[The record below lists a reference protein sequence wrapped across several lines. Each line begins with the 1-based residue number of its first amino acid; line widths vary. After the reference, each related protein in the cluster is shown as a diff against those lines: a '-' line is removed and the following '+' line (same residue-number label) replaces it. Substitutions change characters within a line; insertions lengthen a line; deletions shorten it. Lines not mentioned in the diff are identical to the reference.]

1 VPADLALVP
10 DLPDAD
16 LDALEQAVEQGLT
29 AAVASL
35 TRLRELHAHTRRGFE
50 RWHLYVFDRF
60 GDLLA
65 LLRLPDEE
73 RRALIASMST
83 PAGDHGKP
91 VPVREQARL
100 LGIAVNTVQA
110 DREALGLRVVK
121 DRPEPL
127 PAPAG
132 KVWQQAAEHLRRAG
146 DRGLTLVELAA
157 VAKWTEGKASG
168 ALTDVRRHGLA
179 QRTEDR
185 RAGQRVHLATEADQ

>member
-1 VPADLALVP
+1 VTGLHAVP

-16 LDALEQAVEQGLT
+16 LDALEAAVEQGLT

-35 TRLRELHAHTRRGFE
+35 TRLREVHAHTRRGFE
-50 RWHLYVFDRF
+50 HWHGYVLSRF
-60 GDLLA
+60 GGLLR

-73 RRALIASMST
+73 RVALVQSMSGAT
-83 PAGDHGKP
+83 AEHPKGM
-91 VPVREQARL
+91 PVREQAKL
-100 LGIAVNTVQA
+100 LGIAPGTVQS
-110 DREALGLRVVK
+110 DRRALGFVVVK
-121 DRPEPL
+121 DRPEPP

-168 ALTDVRRHGLA
+168 ALSDVRRRGLA
-179 QRTEDR
+179 VRTEDR
-185 RAGQRVHLATEADQ
+185 RAGQRVHLAASVAP

>member
-1 VPADLALVP
+1 VGAGPQPEDRRPELPA
-10 DLPDAD
+10 LPPGDPPCP
-16 LDALEQAVEQGLT
+16 LT
-29 AAVASL
+29 SPSSP
-35 TRLRELHAHTRRGFE
+35 TCTTPTST

-168 ALTDVRRHGLA
+168 ALTDVRRRGLA

>member
-1 VPADLALVP
+1 VTGLHAVP

-16 LDALEQAVEQGLT
+16 LDALEAAVEQGLT

-35 TRLRELHAHTRRGFE
+35 TRLREVHAHTRRGFE
-50 RWHLYVFDRF
+50 HWHGYVLSRF
-60 GDLLA
+60 GGLLR

-73 RRALIASMST
+73 RVALVQSMSGAT
-83 PAGDHGKP
+83 AEHPKGM
-91 VPVREQARL
+91 PVREQAKL
-100 LGIAVNTVQA
+100 LGVAPGTVQS
-110 DREALGLRVVK
+110 DRRALGLVVVK

-168 ALTDVRRHGLA
+168 ALSDVRRRGLA
-179 QRTEDR
+179 VRTEDR
-185 RAGQRVHLATEADQ
+185 RAGQRVHLAATVAP

>member
-1 VPADLALVP
+1 VTALHAVP

-35 TRLRELHAHTRRGFE
+35 TRLREVHAHTRRGFAL
-50 RWHLYVFDRF
+50 WHEYVLDRF
-60 GDLLA
+60 GGLLA

-83 PAGDHGKP
+83 PAGGHGKP

-121 DRPEPL
+121 DRPEPP
-127 PAPAG
+127 PAPTG

-146 DRGLTLVELAA
+146 DRGLTLVELAR
-157 VAKWTEGKASG
+157 VSGWTEGAASG
-168 ALTDVRRHGLA
+168 VLTDVRRRGLA
-179 QRTEDR
+179 VRTEDR
-185 RAGQRVHLATEADQ
+185 RAGQRVHLATEEQ

>member
-1 VPADLALVP
+1 VTVLHAVP

-35 TRLRELHAHTRRGFE
+35 TRLREVHAHTRRGFE
-50 RWHLYVFDRF
+50 HWHLYVFDRF

-83 PAGDHGKP
+83 PAGDDGKP

-127 PAPAG
+127 PAPEG
-132 KVWQQAAEHLRRAG
+132 KVYQQAAEHLRRAG

-168 ALTDVRRHGLA
+168 ALSDVCRRGLA
-179 QRTEDR
+179 TRSEDKRANQRIHYATGV
-185 RAGQRVHLATEADQ
+185 GQ

>member
-1 VPADLALVP
+1 VTVLHAVP

-16 LDALEQAVEQGLT
+16 LDALEAAVEQGLT

-35 TRLRELHAHTRRGFE
+35 TRLREVHAHTRRGFE
-50 RWHLYVFDRF
+50 HWHGYVLSRF
-60 GDLLA
+60 GGLLR

-73 RRALIASMST
+73 RVALVQSMSGAT
-83 PAGDHGKP
+83 AEHPKGM
-91 VPVREQARL
+91 PVREQAKL
-100 LGIAVNTVQA
+100 LGVAPGTVQS
-110 DREALGLRVVK
+110 DRRALGLVVVK

-168 ALTDVRRHGLA
+168 ALSDVRRRGLA
-179 QRTEDR
+179 VRTEDR
-185 RAGQRVHLATEADQ
+185 RAGQRVHLAATVAP